1 MTHTQHL
8 ILGTEDCHGD
18 IQRALLQRH
27 RQALL
32 VAHQRRQASG
42 YVELLPLQ
50 EHLYVCMHACML
62 CSKHACMPCR
72 ASPASGAPVRMCAC
86 MDTCTSVSMHMHISN
101 YILSIYTH
109 IYTHRY
115 ICIQIYVY
123 ICSVSTGPVTSL
135 WPLPSPSSRAF
146 APGTPGM
153 YACMH
158 MRR

>member
-18 IQRALLQRH
+18 IQGALLQRH

-50 EHLYVCMHACML
+50 EHLYARRYVCMHACM
-62 CSKHACMPCR
+62 HV
-72 ASPASGAPVRMCAC
+72 G
-86 MDTCTSVSMHMHISN
+86 
-101 YILSIYTH
+101 
-109 IYTHRY
+109 
-115 ICIQIYVY
+115 Q
-123 ICSVSTGPVTSL
+123 
-135 WPLPSPSSRAF
+135 
-146 APGTPGM
+146 

-158 MRR
+158 ACMHAM